1 MKRALNLVEAAKH
14 SVGSTES
21 PEAAKY
27 EMELLLGDYDV
38 YTKRLEKLTEKIEA
52 KLEEIPYVDKLL

>member
-1 MKRALNLVEAAKH
+1 MKNNGQIINMNMV